1 MRVLLTGASGMLGM
15 QLITKLLNRNHHIIP
30 TDYKGQHNV
39 INVDISNTEQVFNV
53 FEKTSPE
60 FVIHTAAL
68 TDIDKCTLEPDN
80 AFKVNV
86 LGTWNVAAA
95 AAKHDIPIVF
105 ISTDNVFDG
114 MKNDSYTEYDRPNPI
129 NTYGQSKLAAE
140 YHIRNLCKKYFII
153 RTSWLFSE
161 KGKNMPLYILDTARK
176 YKEIKIVADQ
186 IASPTYANDLAEFI
200 ADLPENY
207 LYGTYHYT
215 NQGSCSWYE
224 LTKDILSLAG
234 FNDVSVIPIASNGY
248 KSPTRKPKASVLRH
262 YNLELQNKDNIR
274 HYKDALK
281 EFIKEWIT
289 AKQ

>member
-15 QLITKLLNRNHHIIP
+15 QLIPKLVSRNHHIIP
-30 TDYKGQHNV
+30 TDYKGLHNV
-39 INVDISNTEQVFNV
+39 INVDICSEAQVFGV
-53 FEKTSPE
+53 FEKTCPD

-80 AFKVNV
+80 AYKVNV
-86 LGTWNVAAA
+86 IGTWNVAAA
-95 AAKHDIPIVF
+95 AAKNDIPIVF

-114 MKNDSYTEYDRPNPI
+114 MKNDAYTEYDRPNPV

-140 YHIRNLCKKYFII
+140 YHIRNLCRKFFII

-176 YKEIKIVADQ
+176 QKEIRIVADQ
-186 IASPTYANDLAEFI
+186 IASPTYAGDLADFI
-200 ADLPENY
+200 SDLPDNY
-207 LYGTYHYT
+207 LYGIYHYT
-215 NQGSCSWYE
+215 NKGSCSWYE
-224 LTKDILSLAG
+224 LSKDILALAG
-234 FNDVSVIPIASNGY
+234 FSDVTVTPIASNEY
-248 KSPTRKPKASVLRH
+248 RSPTRRPKSSVLRH
-262 YNLELQNKDNIR
+262 YNLELQKKDNTR

>member
-1 MRVLLTGASGMLGM
+1 MRVLLTGAAGMLGM
-15 QLITKLLNRNHHIIP
+15 QLIQKLISRNHHIIP
-30 TDYKGQHNV
+30 TDYKGIHNV
-39 INVDISNTEQVFNV
+39 INVDICNTEHVLDI

-68 TDIDKCTLEPDN
+68 TDIDKCTLEPHN
-80 AFKVNV
+80 AYKVNV
-86 LGTWNVAAA
+86 MGTWNVAAA

-114 MKNDSYTEYDRPNPI
+114 TKNDSYTEYDRPNPI
-129 NTYGQSKLAAE
+129 NMYGKSKLAAE
-140 YHIRNLCKKYFII
+140 YHIKNLCRKHFII

-161 KGKNMPLYILDTARK
+161 KGKNMPLYILDTAAKQKQIR
-176 YKEIKIVADQ
+176 IVADQ
-186 IASPTYANDLAEFI
+186 IASPTYANDLADFI
-200 ADLPENY
+200 AGLTDNY

-215 NQGSCSWYE
+215 NKGFCSWYE
-224 LTKDILSLAG
+224 LTKDLLSLAG
-234 FNDVSVIPIASNGY
+234 FDDVTVTPVSSNEY
-248 KSPTRKPKASVLRH
+248 KSPTKKPRISVLRH
-262 YNLELQNKDNIR
+262 YNLELQNKDNTR